1 MDIKL
6 LQAVLRTAEGNYH
19 VAKRRSKGFRTPV
32 LIEAERNLE
41 LVRQDY
47 ARAMAQ
53 LGGEANA

>member
-6 LQAVLRTAEGNYH
+6 LQALLRTAEGNYH
-19 VAKRRSKGFRTPV
+19 MAKRHSKGLRTPG

-47 ARAMAQ
+47 NRAMVQ
-53 LGGEANA
+53 LGGEANV

>member
-6 LQAVLRTAEGNYH
+6 LQALLRTAEGNYH

-47 ARAMAQ
+47 ARAIEQM
-53 LGGEANA
+53 GGVVNA